1 MVWKRSHAVH
11 RPQKSAEA
19 RAIERMND
27 IDDPSKW
34 ITVVEEGEEVDE
46 VDLNR
51 WLKNRGYQD

>member
-1 MVWKRSHAVH
+1 
-11 RPQKSAEA
+11 
-19 RAIERMND
+19 MND